1 MTSPPVGPGHVAG
14 CFSCD
19 VDRRPDSSPRERV
32 WVSTHWR
39 VAHAFNSALPGWLVM
54 LPRRH
59 VTAIAELG
67 PAEAAELGPLL
78 ADLSR
83 ALGVVTGCVK
93 TYVLA
98 LAEAEGFSHVHF
110 HVVPRAAEMPDD
122 IRGPRV
128 FSLLGGPVGE
138 WVADDEQD
146 RLALALA
153 LALAAEPVR
162 R

>member
-1 MTSPPVGPGHVAG
+1 M
-14 CFSCD
+14 
-19 VDRRPDSSPRERV
+19 
-32 WVSTHWR
+32 
-39 VAHAFNSALPGWLVM
+39 AHAFDSALPGWLVA

-78 ADLSR
+78 ANLSR

-93 TYVLA
+93 TYVLQ

-110 HVVPRAAEMPDD
+110 HVVPRAADVPDD
-122 IRGPRV
+122 IRGLRV
-128 FSLLGGPVGE
+128 FSVLGRPVGE
-138 WVADDEQD
+138 RVADDEQD

-153 LALAAEPVR
+153 AELVTR
-162 R
+162 

>member
-1 MTSPPVGPGHVAG
+1 MRPGHVAG

-19 VDRRPDSSPRERV
+19 VDGRPDPPPRERV

-67 PAEAAELGPLL
+67 PDEAAELGPLL

-93 TYVLA
+93 TYVLQ

-128 FSLLGGPVGE
+128 FSLLGGLEGE

-153 LALAAEPVR
+153 AELVTK
-162 R
+162 